1 MIRPLTN
8 RQRDVATFITTFI
21 KQNSYPPSVREVAEH
36 FSFSVKA
43 AHDHLKALEAK
54 RVIRTTPGSSRSI
67 EIIAEE
73 FMETEEVIEVPVI
86 GTIAAGK
93 PLLSEENTDYLLKVP
108 VSMLKGARDTYFAL
122 KVRGESMI
130 EKGIF
135 DGDIAIIKKVQ
146 SAHSGAIVAATVE
159 DGEEGI
165 TLKGYY
171 PGEDM
176 IELRP
181 ANPTMGPIFT
191 RSCRV
196 HGTLQLLIR
205 DFT

>member
-8 RQRDVATFITTFI
+8 RQRDVATFITDFI
-21 KQNSYPPSVREVAEH
+21 KQNSYPPSVREVAEY
-36 FSFSVKA
+36 FQFSVKA

-54 RVIRTTPGSSRSI
+54 KVIRTTPGSSRSI
-67 EIIAEE
+67 EIIDEE
-73 FMETEEVIEVPVI
+73 FLETEEVIEIPVI

-93 PLLSEENTDYLLKVP
+93 PLLSEENTDYMLKVP
-108 VSMLKGARDTYFAL
+108 VSMLKGARATYFAL

-130 EKGIF
+130 EEGIF
-135 DGDIAIIKKVQ
+135 DGDLAIIRKTQ
-146 SAHSGAIVAATVE
+146 SANSGAIVAATVE

-181 ANPTMGPIFT
+181 ANSAMGPIFT

-196 HGTLQLLIR
+196 HGILQLLIR
-205 DFT
+205 DFS

>member
-8 RQRDVATFITTFI
+8 RQRDVVTFITTFI

>member
-122 KVRGESMI
+122 KVRGDSMI

-135 DGDIAIIKKVQ
+135 DGDIAIIKKGQ

>member
-196 HGTLQLLIR
+196 HGTLQLLIK

>member
-1 MIRPLTN
+1 
-8 RQRDVATFITTFI
+8 
-21 KQNSYPPSVREVAEH
+21 
-36 FSFSVKA
+36 
-43 AHDHLKALEAK
+43 
-54 RVIRTTPGSSRSI
+54 
-67 EIIAEE
+67 
-73 FMETEEVIEVPVI
+73 METEEVIEVPVI

-159 DGEEGI
+159 DGEEGM